1 MPNYT
6 LQTPCKHRNNTVIR
20 SAKSRSPLREMIAHG
35 RLTDLLEFLSNYYG
49 MQGDEALAILGR
61 FSRA

>member
-35 RLTDLLEFLSNYYG
+35 RLTDLLQFLSNNYG
-49 MQGDEALAILGR
+49 IEGEEALAFLRRIR
-61 FSRA
+61 HA